1 MNKLAKIT
9 VMFFV
14 GASLLFG
21 NGIASADTRH
31 NEKERTYQ
39 NRYDRDRDRLYQE
52 RINRDRERTRREE
65 VNRGSE
71 RARQE
76 RERAFR
82 QNIEREKERARKEQ
96 VKIDKERDRKDR
108 IERDRERARIH
119 KDRDNRYGSRAYQEQ
134 RYKEYLKYKN
144 YRHDDR
150 RRYYDDRGVRRGSN
164 LYLRGIDPRTI
175 EKRYGRDAYRHMTQY
190 GYYYNPTT
198 NSFIFYFSN

>member
-82 QNIEREKERARKEQ
+82 RNIEREKERARKEQ
-96 VKIDKERDRKDR
+96 VKINK
-108 IERDRERARIH
+108 ERDRERARIH
-119 KDRDNRYGSRAYQEQ
+119 KYRDNRYGSRAYQEQ

-150 RRYYDDRGVRRGSN
+150 RRYYDDSGVRRGPN
-164 LYLRGIDPRTI
+164 LYLRGVDPYYI
-175 EKRYGRDAYRHMTQY
+175 ERKYGYDAYRNLITF
-190 GYYYNPTT
+190 GYHFNSNT
-198 NSFIFYFSN
+198 NSFIFYFKN